1 MHLVF
6 LIAHLKPAP
15 LGKDLFKRPLLEQP
29 DLIYV
34 NSNNK
39 FNKSYKI
46 KQIL

>member
-1 MHLVF
+1 MHLVI
-6 LIAHLKPAP
+6 LIIYLKPTP

-29 DLIYV
+29 DLVYV

-39 FNKSYKI
+39 FNKSYEI

>member
-6 LIAHLKPAP
+6 SIAHLKPAP
-15 LGKDLFKRPLLEQP
+15 LGKDPFKRPLLEQP
-29 DLIYV
+29 DSVYV
-34 NSNNK
+34 NSNNE